1 MINLEKEA
9 VLSKKDITKWFIDR
23 LTSRRINAVK
33 VNIPVIGT
41 ETFNNQKP
49 LELVSVKFSDIEY
62 ALDQLELLKPDMLF
76 ILEVRENIVD
86 NYIENYTL
94 RFNYFKTIG
103 E

>member
-9 VLSKKDITKWFIDR
+9 VLSKKDITAWFIDR
-23 LTSRRINAVK
+23 LTSRRINAIK
-33 VNIPVIGT
+33 VNHPIIGT
-41 ETFNNQKP
+41 ETYNDQKP

-62 ALDQLELLKPDMLF
+62 ALDQIDLLKPDMLF
-76 ILEVRENIVD
+76 ILEARENIVD
-86 NYIENYTL
+86 DCTESYTL